1 MTAFYVILGLALYL
15 LPTIIGIIRREK
27 ANVWQ
32 VAIINVAFGWTFVGW
47 VIALIM
53 SASNK
58 GHNPSLVVSQHIS
71 YDRHIGNTEDPED
84 PK

>member
-1 MTAFYVILGLALYL
+1 MTALYVLLGLALYL
-15 LPTIIGIIRREK
+15 LPTIIGIVRRDK

-58 GHNPSLVVSQHIS
+58 GHNPSLVVTQHTTI
-71 YDRHIGNTEDPED
+71 NATPED

>member
-1 MTAFYVILGLALYL
+1 MTAFYVLFGLALYL
-15 LPTIIGIIRREK
+15 LPTIIAILRRAK

-47 VIALIM
+47 VIALVLA
-53 SASNK
+53 ASNK
-58 GHNPSLVVSQHIS
+58 GHNPSLVVSQNITLNS
-71 YDRHIGNTEDPED
+71 TPED